1 VAVKDR
7 ERFLVAVAS
16 FSGIANKE
24 ITDETEKKL
33 REAMKR
39 EESIND
45 GVEFLPRRGD
55 EFVELAQYNDP
66 FTNPLQRRNE
76 VLIALENIRDDFI
89 ALV

>member
-1 VAVKDR
+1 
-7 ERFLVAVAS
+7 
-16 FSGIANKE
+16 
-24 ITDETEKKL
+24 L

>member
-1 VAVKDR
+1 
-7 ERFLVAVAS
+7 
-16 FSGIANKE
+16 
-24 ITDETEKKL
+24 
-33 REAMKR
+33 MKR